1 MSAEKRSVSTDALET
16 LGMIHT
22 RKEHRDAI
30 HLAVEPVEAGEL
42 LDPGQRV
49 YLRDGKAFKTTWDGL
64 GNEIQHPPGIVDP
77 FLQIQVQ
84 PGERFWLVLN
94 PRTITSLRHVW
105 SHPLFP
111 EESSVDKDEIIQF
124 LTSIKTDLEHDALPV
139 PAPVEPNTDVT
150 AISIVE
156 QIRQKQN
163 DQIAADKEAAKA
175 SAYNWIVQYA
185 SSISGC
191 DAYEEGEYNVT
202 AEELISTAQTH
213 IGSSSWGG
221 DYLVKGGLLEGEYT
235 SPMFWEKLSIYLDI
249 EIPDSDRNNF
259 FSCSC

>member
-1 MSAEKRSVSTDALET
+1 MSADKRSVSTDALET
-16 LGMIHT
+16 LGKIHT
-22 RKEHRDAI
+22 RPEFRDAI
-30 HLAVEPVEAGEL
+30 HLAVEPVEAGEVL
-42 LDPGQRV
+42 NPGTPIV
-49 YLRDGKAFKTTWDGL
+49 IRDGKAHRPMTQGWGIDST
-64 GNEIQHPPGIVDP
+64 NAEQATGIVDP
-77 FLQIQVQ
+77 FLPRAVL
-84 PGERFWLVLN
+84 PGERFWFVIN
-94 PRTITSLRHVW
+94 PRMITSLRHVW

-124 LTSIKTDLEHDALPV
+124 LTSIKTDLEPDPFPV
-139 PAPVEPNTDVT
+139 PVFVEPDPT
-150 AISIVE
+150 ISIVE

-185 SSISGC
+185 SSISGH
-191 DAYEEGEYNVT
+191 DSSSEGEYDIT
-202 AEELISTAQTH
+202 AEELIDTAKTH
-213 IGSSSWGG
+213 IGATSWGG

-235 SPMFWEKLSIYLDI
+235 SPMFWEKLAIYLDI